1 MSHLSE
7 LRERAQNTW
16 RELDK
21 AITAGVVP
29 IELATRAAFV
39 LQRVTLRD
47 QDAWHEIDDPEH
59 PAPRDGSPFIGGVWL
74 RADQRWH
81 CTITAWM
88 PWWNKDGCPF
98 DIWSP
103 VRLPPPPMSRREG

>member
-1 MSHLSE
+1 MADRYE
-7 LRERAQNTW
+7 EKAREIRERHFLAIAVANTKTGL
-16 RELDK
+16 RSAYDLAEQ
-21 AITAGVVP
+21 AI
-29 IELATRAAFV
+29 AA
-39 LQRVTLRD
+39 TLRD